1 MTGVPEE
8 MGYHV
13 VYLLA
18 LALALLDLVG
28 LMVLLVD
35 LEDLLVLDL
44 LDLLDVLLD
53 LVPLIL
59 VLLDLVLLLLVLLPL
74 LLRLR
79 LGLGVHRVLLGL
91 TLSPLS
97 MLELLATL
105 LRLRLTIMLLS
116 PLLTLLL
123 VHRLLRWLS
132 RLPSR
137 PVLPSWLVLLRK
149 HRLVRMV
156 CTWHLFGRFRE
167 WLMARI
173 ILTVPLYTL
182 KLLRVLVHI
191 RNTLIPGVLRSRPF
205 LLDSVSLMVPPGLLM
220 LCL

>member
-13 VYLLA
+13 AYLLA
-18 LALALLDLVG
+18 LALALG
-28 LMVLLVD
+28 LAELELVD
-35 LEDLLVLDL
+35 LVELLVL
-44 LDLLDVLLD
+44 VLPVELA
-53 LVPLIL
+53 LALL
-59 VLLDLVLLLLVLLPL
+59 VLLDLVLLLLVLLL
-74 LLRLR
+74 LLLHLR

-137 PVLPSWLVLLRK
+137 LVLPSWLVLLRK

-156 CTWHLFGRFRE
+156 CTWHLFGSFRE